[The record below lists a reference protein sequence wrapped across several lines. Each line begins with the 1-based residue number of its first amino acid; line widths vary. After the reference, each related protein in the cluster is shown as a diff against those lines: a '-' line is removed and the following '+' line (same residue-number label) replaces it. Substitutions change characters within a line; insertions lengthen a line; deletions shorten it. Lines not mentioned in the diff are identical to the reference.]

1 MYIESVQLKN
11 FRNYDS
17 LEVNFDQ
24 GTNIFYGDNAQG
36 KRTFWNLFT
45 CAGLRSHTK
54 EAKNKEVIR
63 FGEGGCA
70 YQDDG
75 KEK

>member
-36 KRTFWNLFT
+36 R
-45 CAGLRSHTK
+45 R
-54 EAKNKEVIR
+54 
-63 FGEGGCA
+63 GCA